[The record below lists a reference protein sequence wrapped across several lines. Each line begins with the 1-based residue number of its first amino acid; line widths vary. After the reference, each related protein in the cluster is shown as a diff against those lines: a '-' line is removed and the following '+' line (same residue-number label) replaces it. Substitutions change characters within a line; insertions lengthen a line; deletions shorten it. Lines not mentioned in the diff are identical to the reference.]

1 MFLLFIKSDKH
12 FHTLDPE
19 SHSFSVSFFFFWG
32 GGGCGMLWKR
42 VEVGSHPACSHL
54 GVWLRRRTMSLVGDG
69 GIYGRD
75 IYGVY
80 GGYTGYMDI
89 CVRKDK

>member
-1 MFLLFIKSDKH
+1 
-12 FHTLDPE
+12 
-19 SHSFSVSFFFFWG
+19 
-32 GGGCGMLWKR
+32 
-42 VEVGSHPACSHL
+42 
-54 GVWLRRRTMSLVGDG
+54 MSLVGDG

-89 CVRKDK
+89 CVRKDKRLSMHAWEDCKDRDWSSSPTV